1 MFFSASTALEIFVN
15 RLAVLSPLLREDI
28 AALRGVKMQVTRVRA
43 NSDIIR
49 PDEQFEHAVLVA
61 SGVVGRYLPLSNG
74 SRQITA
80 IHVPGELA
88 DLHRV
93 ATPKAGSA
101 LQSLTNAAIVL
112 VSGAELRALAL
123 ASPRITQAFW
133 VYSAV
138 DAAVLARWAV
148 NLARREA
155 KIRMAHFLCEI
166 GLRMEASG
174 QGDRTDFLLEL
185 TQAQMGDALGLSAVH
200 VNRTLKAL
208 KEIGAV
214 EIEGRIFRIPD
225 WSRLTAIAE
234 FDPEYLQIL
243 APAEQAA

>member
-1 MFFSASTALEIFVN
+1 M
-15 RLAVLSPLLREDI
+15 
-28 AALRGVKMQVTRVRA
+28 
-43 NSDIIR
+43 
-49 PDEQFEHAVLVA
+49 
-61 SGVVGRYLPLSNG
+61 
-74 SRQITA
+74 
-80 IHVPGELA
+80 
-88 DLHRV
+88 
-93 ATPKAGSA
+93 AGSA

-155 KIRMAHFLCEI
+155 KIRMAHFRCEI

-243 APAEQAA
+243 APAEQALAAGDAVRLPNLFWTAKEAAAKVCREGLRLDLRQAVTRLRDEEAGGWRALVVEWREGPSTRGWWRESDGYVMTVAREPGGPPPIDRA